1 MRVLTSS
8 IETTIKVL
16 MAWYK
21 RNQLEE
27 AIARTLGAAD
37 AQNFDR
43 TLKIKRLLLTD
54 RRLGRGERADR
65 APNRYAFYSAKPRG
79 TGTEVLFTDYEVFAV
94 MAAIILLEHGIPQA
108 KVVGILQQV
117 RCDFEAAH
125 REILRMDRTKLF
137 DVQAVQ
143 AKAEPGM
150 LAADNIAPVYL
161 AFVKIDAGKGVVR
174 ATVSVCRGWG
184 ALTKFIEQHSVPG
197 SGATFFEF
205 VRLMHTLA
213 SHLSETRPL
222 KRGRSTL

>member
-1 MRVLTSS
+1 
-8 IETTIKVL
+8 

-27 AIARTLGAAD
+27 AIARTLGAPD
-37 AQNFDR
+37 AQGLDR
-43 TLKIKRLLLTD
+43 KLKIKRLLLTD
-54 RRLGRGERADR
+54 RRLGRGKRSDR
-65 APNRYAFYSAKPRG
+65 GANRYAFYSAKPKG

-117 RCDFEAAH
+117 RSDFEAAH
-125 REILRMDRTKLF
+125 REILRMDRRELF

-143 AKAEPGM
+143 AKAQPAM

-161 AFVKIDAGKGVVR
+161 AFVKIDAGKGTVR
-174 ATVSVCRGWG
+174 ATVSVCRGWD
-184 ALTKFIEQHSVPG
+184 ALTKFIKQHSVPG

-213 SHLSETRPL
+213 SHLAETRPL